1 MKILKKIFGNYSE
14 KEIKKITPLVDK
26 ILSLEEDMKKLTDE
40 QLKDKTIEFKERYK
54 NGESL
59 DDMLVEAFA
68 VVSEASSRVLNMRP
82 FRVQLIGGIII
93 HQGRI
98 AEMKTGE
105 GKTLVATLPIYL
117 NAITGK
123 GVHLITVNDYLA
135 KTGSLI
141 MGKLYKFLGL
151 SVGLVVSNM
160 NPMEKKK
167 AYEADITYGTNNEF
181 GFDYLRDNMAHSLD
195 SMVQRDLNYAI
206 VDEVDSILIDEARTP
221 LIISG
226 SVNKR
231 SDIYEKANEFAKRL
245 KARVMIEK
253 NEKEFDEEDENFD
266 YIIDLKAK
274 SSALTEAGIKKA
286 EEFFNIEDLSDP
298 NNLAISHHINQAVR
312 AYGIMHKDK
321 DYIVKDN
328 EVLIVD
334 EFTGRLM
341 NGRRYSDGLH
351 QAIEAKEGV
360 KIANESQTLAT
371 ITFQNYFR
379 LYSKLAGMT
388 GTAKTEES
396 EFKGIYKLDVV
407 EIPTN
412 KPVVRNDLNDTVYK
426 SENGKLNAIV
436 EDVKV
441 SYEKGQPVLIGT
453 ATIAKSEKLSLKLKA
468 AGIPHQVLN
477 AKYHEQEADIVA
489 QAGKFKSVTIATNMA
504 GRGTDIMLG
513 GNLEYLVKQE
523 LSKLGYTKEIIEM
536 AMTPIH
542 YDIDEVNEA
551 KSKIK
556 DIESKYKTQIEES
569 KASVIKAGG
578 LKIIGSERHE
588 SRRIDNQLRG
598 RAGRQG
604 DIGSSKFY
612 LSFEDDLM
620 KLFASDKVTMIA
632 NMMGLPEDT
641 PIEMGIL
648 TSTIETAQK
657 KIEGIHYSIRKNVL
671 EYDDVMNK
679 QREIIYA
686 QRRNVLKSE
695 NVKELI
701 LNMSNSKIKEIVDM
715 HISKVDNIDDVD
727 LFGINTI
734 LTDIFKIENLLSKEE
749 ISNLDEEYISNLVY
763 DKVKGVYEFKHN
775 QLEAKDEAF
784 KDLINSVEKG
794 FILRTVDEKWMD
806 HIDNISGLKDGINLR
821 AYGQTNPLEAYKV
834 ESFDLFE
841 EMNYKIKEDSLK
853 AVFSIKQNT
862 NNVNTDNDV
871 KITNYVSDDSVME
884 NRSKITNI
892 TTNAPKENI
901 KQEPVK
907 VNKEQGRNEMCSC
920 GSGLKFKNC
929 CLKNK

>member
-1 MKILKKIFGNYSE
+1 MKLLEKIFGNYSE
-14 KEIKKITPLVDK
+14 KEIKKITPIVDK
-26 ILSLEEDMKKLTDE
+26 ILSLKDDMEKLTDE
-40 QLKDKTIEFKERYK
+40 ELKSKTIEFKERYK

-135 KTGSLI
+135 KTGSLL

-151 SVGLVVSNM
+151 SVGLVISNM
-160 NPMEKKK
+160 NPIEKKK

-181 GFDYLRDNMAHSLD
+181 GFDYLRDNMAHSLE
-195 SMVQRDLNYAI
+195 SMVQRELNFAI

-226 SVNKR
+226 SVDKR
-231 SDIYEKANEFAKRL
+231 SDVYEKANQFAKSL

-253 NEKEFDEEDENFD
+253 NDKEFDAEDENFD

-274 SSALTEAGIKKA
+274 SSALTETGIKKA
-286 EEFFNIEDLSDP
+286 EEFFNIDDLSDP
-298 NNLAISHHINQAVR
+298 NNLTISHHINQAVR

-328 EVLIVD
+328 EVIIVD

-388 GTAKTEES
+388 GTAKTEEN

-412 KPVVRNDLNDTVYK
+412 KPVIRSDLNDTVYK
-426 SENGKLNAIV
+426 TENGKLNAIV
-436 EDVKV
+436 EDVKA

-453 ATIAKSEKLSLKLKA
+453 ATIAKSEKLSGKLRG

-523 LSKLGYTKEIIEM
+523 LSKLGYTKEVIEM

-542 YDIDEVNEA
+542 YDIEEVNEA

-556 DIESKYKTQIEES
+556 AIEDKYKKEIDES
-569 KASVIKAGG
+569 KAKVIEAGG

-641 PIEMGIL
+641 PIEMGML

-679 QREIIYA
+679 QREIIYN
-686 QRRNVLKSE
+686 QRRDVLKS
-695 NVKELI
+695 NDVKDFV
-701 LNMSNSKIKEIVDM
+701 LNMSKSKIKETIDL
-715 HISKVDNIDDVD
+715 HIGRADNIDDVD

-734 LTDIFKIENLLSKEE
+734 LNDIFKIEDLLSKEDI
-749 ISNLDEEYISNLVY
+749 ISLDEEYISSIVFN
-763 DKVKGVYEFKHN
+763 KVKELYETKHKEIESKN
-775 QLEAKDEAF
+775 DSF
-784 KDLINSVEKG
+784 KDIINTLEKRM
-794 FILRTVDEKWMD
+794 ILRTVDEKWMD

-821 AYGQTNPLEAYKV
+821 AYGQTNPIEAYKI

-853 AVFSIKQNT
+853 AVYSIKQNT
-862 NNVNTDNDV
+862 NNINSNIEV
-871 KITNYVSDDSVME
+871 KITNYTSDDSVM
-884 NRSKITNI
+884 SDKPKITNI
-892 TTNAPKENI
+892 TTNTPKESL
-901 KQEPVK
+901 KKEPVR
-907 VNKEQGRNEMCSC
+907 VIKEQGRNEVCNC
-920 GSGLKFKNC
+920 GSGKKYKNC
-929 CLKNK
+929 CGKNS

>member
-1 MKILKKIFGNYSE
+1 MKLLERIFGNYSE

-40 QLKDKTIEFKERYK
+40 ELKNKTEEFKERYK

-59 DDMLVEAFA
+59 DDILVEAFA

-135 KTGSLI
+135 KTGSLL

-151 SVGLVVSNM
+151 SVGLVISNM
-160 NPMEKKK
+160 NPIEKKR
-167 AYEADITYGTNNEF
+167 AYNADITYGTNNEF
-181 GFDYLRDNMAHSLD
+181 GFDYLRDNMAHSLE
-195 SMVQRDLNYAI
+195 SMVQRELNFAI

-226 SVNKR
+226 SVDKR
-231 SDIYEKANEFAKRL
+231 SDVYEKANDFAKRL

-274 SSALTEAGIKKA
+274 SSALTETGIKKA

-298 NNLAISHHINQAVR
+298 NNLVISHHINQAVR

-328 EVLIVD
+328 EVIIVD

-341 NGRRYSDGLH
+341 SGRRYSDGLH

-396 EFKGIYKLDVV
+396 EFKGIYRLDVV

-412 KPVVRNDLNDTVYK
+412 KPVIRQDLNDTVYK
-426 SENGKLNAIV
+426 TENAKLNAIV

-453 ATIAKSEKLSLKLKA
+453 ATIAKSEKLSGKLRG

-523 LSKLGYTKEIIEM
+523 LSKLGYTKEVIEM

-551 KSKIK
+551 KEKIK
-556 DIESKYKTQIEES
+556 AIEDKYKKEIEES
-569 KASVIKAGG
+569 KRKVIDAGG

-620 KLFASDKVTMIA
+620 KLFASDKVTAIA

-641 PIEMGIL
+641 PIEMGML

-686 QRRNVLKSE
+686 ERRNVLKAESS
-695 NVKELI
+695 KEFI
-701 LNMSNSKIKEIVDM
+701 LNMTNSKIKEIVDM
-715 HISKVDNIDDVD
+715 HIGKVENVDDID

-734 LTDIFKIENLLSKEE
+734 LNDVFKVENLLTKEDVKT
-749 ISNLDEEYISNLVY
+749 LDEEYISTLVY
-763 DKVKGVYEFKHN
+763 DKVKEAYETKHK
-775 QLEAKDEAF
+775 EIEDKGDSF
-784 KDLINSVEKG
+784 KDIINTLEKR
-794 FILRTVDEKWMD
+794 FILKTVDEKWMD

-821 AYGQTNPLEAYKV
+821 AYGQTNPLEAYKM

-841 EMNYKIKEDSLK
+841 EMNYNIKEDSLK
-853 AVFSIKQNT
+853 AVYSIKQNT
-862 NNVNTDNDV
+862 NNVNDNIEV
-871 KITNYVSDDSVME
+871 KITNYTSDDTVMSDK
-884 NRSKITNI
+884 SKITNI
-892 TTNAPKENI
+892 TTNAPKESLKKEPI
-901 KQEPVK
+901 KVA
-907 VNKEQGRNEMCSC
+907 KEQGRNEIC
-920 GSGLKFKNC
+920 NC
-929 CLKNK
+929 RKWT